1 MKETAQSK
9 ERYLDDLYIKEA
21 ENSTILYHLDES
33 MRDYITVLTRELKHA
48 IAKDLSLSSSTYV
61 AGNSG
66 VRMLIEDEL
75 RHNS

>member
-1 MKETAQSK
+1 MLTFLNSVTLPRRKIEQVRNLRESAQVK

-48 IAKDLSLSSSTYV
+48 IAKDLSL
-61 AGNSG
+61 
-66 VRMLIEDEL
+66 
-75 RHNS
+75 

>member
-1 MKETAQSK
+1 
-9 ERYLDDLYIKEA
+9 
-21 ENSTILYHLDES
+21 